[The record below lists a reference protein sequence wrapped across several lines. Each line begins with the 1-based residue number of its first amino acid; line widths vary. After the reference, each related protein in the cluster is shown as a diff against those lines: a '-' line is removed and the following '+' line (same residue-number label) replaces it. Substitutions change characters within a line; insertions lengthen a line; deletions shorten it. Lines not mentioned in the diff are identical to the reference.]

1 MSAGSIGEKIKSK
14 LERKMARVAERLSEL
29 EDDSELLSAQEEV
42 AAKVAEVES
51 EITALQTSEVE
62 VRPGVGERLEARR
75 ERLWARQEHLELKL
89 DLRHDRRER
98 LQESLDDMRLRIQQS
113 VSVLGAR
120 DRSQQRTSQRQE
132 PTRRMQDERRK
143 ILEMVQQGT
152 INADEAARLLDAL
165 RTQEESAD
173 RARHR
178 PRWVRI
184 RVTDIEDNKV
194 RVNLTLPVGLVRA
207 GLRAGGSIAG
217 VHGLDTAG
225 LEEMLDRGEI
235 GHLLDLRDA
244 ADGERIEIFVE

>member
-1 MSAGSIGEKIKSK
+1 MSVGNIGEKIKTK
-14 LERKMARVAERLSEL
+14 LERKMARVAERLSKL
-29 EDDSELLSAQEEV
+29 EDDTELLAAQEEL
-42 AAKVAEVES
+42 AAKLASVES
-51 EITALQTSEVE
+51 EIAALQTSGAK
-62 VRPGVGERLEARR
+62 VRPGVRERMEARR

-89 DLRHDRRER
+89 ELRHERRER
-98 LQESLDDMRLRIQQS
+98 LQESLDDMRVRIQQS
-113 VSVLGAR
+113 VSLPGAR
-120 DRSQQRTSQRQE
+120 DRGARAGQRQA

-165 RTQEESAD
+165 RTQEDSAN
-173 RARHR
+173 RARRR

-184 RVTDIEDNKV
+184 RVTDVEDNKV

-217 VHGLDTAG
+217 VQGLDTAG
-225 LEEMLDRGEI
+225 LEEMLDRGEL

-244 ADGERIEIFVE
+244 ADGERIEIFIE

>member
-1 MSAGSIGEKIKSK
+1 MSAGNIGEKIKTK
-14 LERKMARVAERLSEL
+14 LERKMARVVERLSQL
-29 EDDSELLSAQEEV
+29 EDDDELLAAQEEV
-42 AAKVAEVES
+42 AVKLEAVES
-51 EITALQTSEVE
+51 KIAALQSEAAE
-62 VRPGVGERLEARR
+62 VRPGVRERLEGRR
-75 ERLWARQEHLELKL
+75 ERLWARQEHLALKL
-89 DLRHDRRER
+89 DLRHERRER
-98 LQESLDDMRLRIQQS
+98 LQESLDDMRLRVQQS
-113 VSVLGAR
+113 VAGPGAR
-120 DRSQQRTSQRQE
+120 DRRQQAGQRQA

-165 RTQEESAD
+165 RTQEESAN

-184 RVTDIEDNKV
+184 RVTDTEDNKV

-225 LEEMLDRGEI
+225 LEEMLDRGET
-235 GHLLDLRDA
+235 GHLLDLHDA
-244 ADGERIEIFVE
+244 GDSEHIEIFVE